1 MSQKIVTI
9 DVERI
14 AQWGKRVPGIQRIVG
29 PIQSRRRA
37 ALSGSLRSPDSIE
50 PVTTDDKGAGND
62 LKQHDPWFFEHYI
75 TAVNH
80 VRDFIAGEDLSLEGS
95 TVADIGCGDGI
106 IDLGIAKRLNPLR
119 LVGFDIEPVDTA
131 GLAQKASTLLDEPG
145 LPTNL
150 SFVQSAE
157 RGIPA
162 EDESFDWAVSW
173 SAFEHI
179 SDPLSVAKEIRRIL
193 KPTGLFFLQLYPF
206 YHSEWGSHLEEWFP
220 QPFVQHRSS
229 TEEIASHLR
238 ANPLADRPEW
248 NEVLVSAFNTLNRI
262 TLDDLQQALRGA
274 GFSIVRAE
282 LYTNTVRIPPETQDV
297 PLSSVMI
304 SGVKL
309 LARPE

>member
-37 ALSGSLRSPDSIE
+37 ALSGIFRSSDSAE
-50 PVTTDDKGAGND
+50 PLTTDDKSAGD
-62 LKQHDPWFFEHYI
+62 VLKQRDPWFFEHYV

-80 VRDFIAGEDLSLEGS
+80 VRDFLAGEDLSLRGS

-106 IDLGIAKRLNPLR
+106 IDLGIAKRLSPLR
-119 LVGFDIEPVDTA
+119 VVGFDIDKVDTA
-131 GLAQKASTLLDEPG
+131 SLAQKALTLLDETS

-150 SFVQSAE
+150 SFVQSKE

-162 EDESFDWAVSW
+162 EGKSFDWAVSW

-179 SDPLSVAKEIRRIL
+179 SDPLAVAKEIRRIL
-193 KPTGLFFLQLYPF
+193 KPNGLFFLQLYPF

-220 QPFVQHRSS
+220 EPFVQHRAS

-238 ANPLADRPEW
+238 ANPLADRPGW
-248 NEVLVSAFNTLNRI
+248 NEVLVSEFDALNRI
-262 TLDDLQQALRGA
+262 TLDGLHQALRGA

-282 LYTNTVRIPPETQDV
+282 LYTNTVRIPPEAQDV

>member
-14 AQWGKRVPGIQRIVG
+14 AQWGKRVPGLQRIVG

-37 ALSGSLRSPDSIE
+37 ALKGILGASENVE
-50 PVTTDDKGAGND
+50 PVATGQKGIEAD
-62 LKQHDPWFFEHYI
+62 LKEGDPWFFEHYI
-75 TAVNH
+75 SAVNH
-80 VRDFIAGEDLSLEGS
+80 VRDFIGGEDLSLEGA

-106 IDLGIAKRLNPLR
+106 IDLGIAKRLNPQR
-119 LVGFDIEPVDTA
+119 LVGFDIEKVDKA
-131 GLAQKASTLLDEPG
+131 GLAQKALTMLGEPA
-145 LPTNL
+145 LPKNL
-150 SFVQSAE
+150 SFVQSEE

-162 EDESFDWAVSW
+162 EDASFDWAVSW

-238 ANPLADRPEW
+238 ANPLVDRPDW

-262 TLDDLQQALRGA
+262 TLDDLHQALRGA

-282 LYTNTVRIPPETQDV
+282 LYTHPVRIPPETQDI